1 MTPGRLPAVSG
12 LVDRAMDFTVLP
24 GFSRIGYGLRRRM
37 FEWQPPELSGRSVM
51 VTGASSGLGEAAAID
66 LARCG
71 AKVHMVCRNEER
83 EKGPGPGSTPKRR
96 RPAPTAN
103 RCFTSATFPSFPRSV
118 NSHPGSWLP
127 KPRST
132 S

>member
-83 EKGPGPGSTPKRR
+83 GERARARVNAEAATAGGPDASEREIDDFLTDVSQSV
-96 RPAPTAN
+96 
-103 RCFTSATFPSFPRSV
+103 SAAR
-118 NSHPGSWLP
+118 H
-127 KPRST
+127 
-132 S
+132 